1 VAVHSFI
8 LAGRRS
14 CVSARRCQSGVR
26 ERDSGAQESK
36 RNCEVARNELCCCIT
51 HIPFQRK
58 SSMAKKR
65 AAKKSRKS
73 VRKAG
78 KKKGG
83 RKKK

>member
-1 VAVHSFI
+1 MRADALLPI
-8 LAGRRS
+8 RGLAPARS
-14 CVSARRCQSGVR
+14 RPR
-26 ERDSGAQESK
+26 ESK
-36 RNCEVARNELCCCIT
+36 RNCEVARNELWCRIT

-65 AAKKSRKS
+65 AAKKSRKA
-73 VRKAG
+73 VRKTG